1 MWGVRKGRRGLPIEV
16 ELKVL
21 VMRSAGMESSPVSW
35 MISGDRAW
43 MSIIEKLRQQ
53 DDQGGIQ
60 YTGKI
65 WYRVQVGKIEQSVE
79 AVIRAHL

>member
-1 MWGVRKGRRGLPIEV
+1 
-16 ELKVL
+16 
-21 VMRSAGMESSPVSW
+21 
-35 MISGDRAW
+35 